1 VESRLGS
8 SRPNHTCSVPGKPMN
23 YWTFRC
29 GTAVALSAGMY
40 VEERASC
47 ITPTTDGRPY
57 ALSVELIRRD
67 LQTSVVGF
75 QIDLYA
81 DIDSTNAALR
91 RLAEVGARAG
101 TVVLAETQRAARG
114 RDGTPWF
121 SPPECNLYASVL
133 LRPWLGPRAVQVFSF
148 ITSLAL
154 SDAVRAEGVPAA
166 IKWPNDILI
175 EGRKVAG
182 SFGVVATAGDLVDY
196 VILGVGVNVNV
207 ERRTLERG
215 LGAAAAGAISLREAT
230 GRLID
235 RNRFTAGYLNTLEHW
250 LDVYRVFGPSPV
262 LEAWR
267 KRDLLAGRWV
277 RVRGEGPQY
286 EGRVLGANS
295 DGQLVVQ
302 DPWDVQHRVVAAEVT
317 VLD

>member
-1 VESRLGS
+1 
-8 SRPNHTCSVPGKPMN
+8 
-23 YWTFRC
+23 
-29 GTAVALSAGMY
+29 MY
-40 VEERASC
+40 VEERVSC
-47 ITPTTDGRPY
+47 STPTIDARQS
-57 ALSVELIRRD
+57 ALSIELIRRD
-67 LQTSVVGF
+67 LETSVVGF
-75 QIDLYA
+75 QIDLYE

-101 TVVLAETQRAARG
+101 TVVLAENQRAARG

-121 SPPECNLYASVL
+121 SPPGCNLYASVL
-133 LRPWLGPRAVQVFSF
+133 LRPWIGPRAVPVFSF

-154 SDAVRAEGVPAA
+154 TDAIWAEGVPAA

-207 ERRTLERG
+207 ERRVIERG
-215 LGAAAAGAISLREAT
+215 LGAAAAGAISLREAA
-230 GRLID
+230 GRPID
-235 RNRFTAGYLNTLEHW
+235 RNRFTAAYLNAFEKW
-250 LDVYRVFGPSPV
+250 LDVYRVSGPPPV
-262 LEAWR
+262 LGAWR
-267 KRDLLAGRWV
+267 KRDVLAGRWV
-277 RVRGEGPQY
+277 RVLGEGPQY

-302 DPWDVQHRVVAAEVT
+302 DTSDVQHRVVAAEVT
-317 VLD
+317 VLE